1 MNNSLLLAHVFQGV
15 FWVYLFSCVT
25 SCVVSCGGNI
35 TDDMW
40 LQILCLYYIVD
51 ARVIFRYIRAQ
62 HIKTYVN
69 PNKMG
74 ISIFSC
80 GGHVLASNRCNKHM
94 DFA

>member
-40 LQILCLYYIVD
+40 LQILSLSCVDMLAYYK
-51 ARVIFRYIRAQ
+51 Q
-62 HIKTYVN
+62 HTTDGVYV
-69 PNKMG
+69 
-74 ISIFSC
+74 
-80 GGHVLASNRCNKHM
+80 
-94 DFA
+94 